1 MEEEIANKVIVY
13 SLVERIVFTGTFLYF
28 NSIYEKYFFLF
39 FMKNIFFL
47 KNKLFYIFEMYF
59 SVK

>member
-28 NSIYEKYFFLF
+28 NSIYEKYFFIIFHEKHF
-39 FMKNIFFL
+39 F
-47 KNKLFYIFEMYF
+47 
-59 SVK
+59 

>member
-28 NSIYEKYFFLF
+28 NSIYEKY
-39 FMKNIFFL
+39 IFFIFHEKHFFK
-47 KNKLFYIFEMYF
+47 KNKLFFIFEMYF